1 MSTSKIKHE
10 ESEQSGVE
18 TEKPRIKDWRN
29 EKIWE
34 LRSRGYSYRDIL
46 EELKTS
52 PDIKISMG
60 TIANAIKE
68 KQSQIDEAYRAYVDQ
83 ELPYQHSLAMTN
95 LQAINKQAWR
105 IFESSK
111 DDKVRLQALHT
122 SKEAQAAIN
131 DLMTA
136 PESIQ
141 KAIKVVSKLRGQL
154 EKEERKE

>member
-1 MSTSKIKHE
+1 M
-10 ESEQSGVE
+10 
-18 TEKPRIKDWRN
+18 
-29 EKIWE
+29 
-34 LRSRGYSYRDIL
+34 
-46 EELKTS
+46 EELKGNDPLVRLS
-52 PDIKISMG
+52 LG
-60 TIANAIKE
+60 TISADIKE

-111 DDKVRLQALHT
+111 DDKIRLQALHT

-141 KAIKVVSKLRGQL
+141 KAIKVVGKLRSQL
-154 EKEERKE
+154 VKEEKEWCLHATEAGLTRHWIPLT

>member
-1 MSTSKIKHE
+1 MNAHRIERDEVERPNTAT
-10 ESEQSGVE
+10 EQP
-18 TEKPRIKDWRN
+18 TMRDWRR
-29 EKIWE
+29 EKVWE
-34 LRSRGYSYRDIL
+34 LKAKGFSYREIL
-46 EELKTS
+46 EELKGNDPLVKLS
-52 PDIKISMG
+52 LG
-60 TIANAIKE
+60 TISADIKE
-68 KQSQIDEAYRAYVDQ
+68 KQSQIDEAYRTYVDQ

-111 DDKVRLQALHT
+111 DDKIRLQALHT

-141 KAIKVVSKLRGQL
+141 KAIKVVGKLRGQL
-154 EKEERKE
+154 EKEVKE

>member
-10 ESEQSGVE
+10 ESEQSGIE
-18 TEKPRIKDWRN
+18 TEKPRKKDRRN
-29 EKIWE
+29 EKICE

-68 KQSQIDEAYRAYVDQ
+68 KQSQIDEAYRAYVDH

-111 DDKVRLQALHT
+111 DDKIRLQALHT

-141 KAIKVVSKLRGQL
+141 KAIKVVGKLRGQL
-154 EKEERKE
+154 EKEGNE

>member
-1 MSTSKIKHE
+1 MNTPKIKHE
-10 ESEQSGVE
+10 ESEQSSVE
-18 TEKPRIKDWRN
+18 SEKPSIRDWRN

-34 LRSRGYSYRDIL
+34 LRSRGYSYREIL
-46 EELKTS
+46 EELAPS
-52 PDIKISMG
+52 PNIKISMG

-68 KQSQIDEAYRAYVDQ
+68 KQEQIDAAYRAYVDQ

-105 IFESSK
+105 IFEASK
-111 DDKVRLQALHT
+111 DDKIRLQALHT
-122 SKEAQAAIN
+122 AKEAQAAIN

-141 KAIKVVSKLRGQL
+141 KAIKVVGKLRGQL
-154 EKEERKE
+154 VKESKE